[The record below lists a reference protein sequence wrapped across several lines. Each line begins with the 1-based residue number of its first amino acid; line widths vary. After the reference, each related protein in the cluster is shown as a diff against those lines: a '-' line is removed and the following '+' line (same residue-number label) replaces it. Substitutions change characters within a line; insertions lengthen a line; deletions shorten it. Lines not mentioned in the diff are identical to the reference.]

1 MPARKL
7 LPEEDL
13 LMSTPVKVTLGSP
26 VTVLY
31 GIGPEAAR
39 KLSRLEINTVYDL
52 VSYIPRRYN
61 DWSDVGRIDMCEEGK
76 EISFLGTV
84 TTAPVKKGFK
94 KQSPVSFFVS
104 DGTGRIELSYFNAP
118 YIIDKFAV
126 GDRIFVHGKVDYY
139 GMRAQ
144 IINPFCE
151 KAGSADDLKLVRP
164 VYSLTAGITSN
175 MINKWALT
183 ALKLVKDQIPD
194 IIPASLK
201 DSEGLCSVS
210 EAYEWVHSPQTLKQ
224 AAEGRRRIAYEEL
237 ILLGIGMKHFM
248 ATGGPDEV
256 APVVVPSK
264 EGLSEEA
271 ASRWKTVVGNLGFKL
286 TGDQKKAITD
296 IQHDLMSS
304 KPMNRLVQGDV
315 GSGKTAVAILT
326 MAMTAIMGKQSVLLA
341 PTSVLAKQHYD
352 SAVKLLEGSGINV
365 ALLLGKTKASL
376 KKEIKEQLREGEASV
391 IIGTHA
397 VLTDDV
403 KYNDLSLVIA
413 DEQHRFGVKQRE
425 KLLISR
431 DGFDGINAVHNLVMT
446 ATPIPRTLA
455 MVIYGDMATSVI
467 REKPAGR
474 KEISTH
480 FLPYTDGQDIYNVL
494 LAKLRKGEQ
503 AYIVCP
509 RIDDDNEDVASDEFY
524 FDDAE
529 GSANGI
535 PEAVSVK
542 AMKKRLDDRGI
553 SSEFE
558 TAVLY
563 GSMKESLKLEV
574 MERFLSG
581 EIKVLISTTVIEV
594 GVNNPNAT
602 MMMIM
607 NAERF
612 GLSTLHQLRGRIGRG
627 DKQSYC
633 VLCSDSK
640 TELALSRMKLMCECT
655 DGFEL
660 AGKDL
665 ELRGPGDFF
674 GTRQHGIPTLRAAN
688 LFTDAPLAKIACDE
702 VNKLFERGGKEASN
716 LMDNIGTM
724 FRLRFADKMGTL

>member
-1 MPARKL
+1 MTAA
-7 LPEEDL
+7 
-13 LMSTPVKVTLGSP
+13 KVTLGSP
-26 VTVLY
+26 VTALY

-39 KLSRLEINTVYDL
+39 KLAKLEIMTVYDL
-52 VSYIPRRYN
+52 LAFIPRRYN
-61 DWSDVGRIDMCEEGK
+61 DWSDVGRIDGCEEGK

-118 YIIDKFAV
+118 YIMDKFMV
-126 GDRIFVHGKVDYY
+126 GDKIFVHGKVDYY

-144 IINPFCE
+144 IVNPFCE
-151 KAGSADDLKLVRP
+151 KAETADELRLVRP
-164 VYSLTAGITSN
+164 VYHLTAGITSN

-183 ALKLVKDQIPD
+183 ALKLVKEQIPD
-194 IIPASLK
+194 IIPASLR
-201 DSEGLCSVS
+201 ERENLCSVT
-210 EAYEWVHSPQTLKQ
+210 EAYTFVHAPSSIEE
-224 AAEGRRRIAYEEL
+224 AAQGRRRIAYEEL
-237 ILLGIGMKHFM
+237 ILLGIGMKYFM

-256 APVVVPSK
+256 APVVVPPAGS
-264 EGLSEEA
+264 LSPEA
-271 ASRWKTVVGNLGFKL
+271 ALRWKTVIGNLGFKL
-286 TGDQKKAITD
+286 TGDQKKTIAD
-296 IQHDLMSS
+296 IQHDLQSS

-315 GSGKTAVAILT
+315 GSGKTAVAILA

-352 SAVKLLEGSGINV
+352 SAMSLLKGSGINV

-431 DGFDGINAVHNLVMT
+431 DGSDGINAVHNLVMT

-480 FLPYTDGQDIYNVL
+480 FLPYTDGDDIYNVL

-509 RIDDDNEDVASDEFY
+509 RIEDDSEVLASDEYY
-524 FDDAE
+524 FDDLFLE
-529 GSANGI
+529 KNDKV
-535 PEAVSVK
+535 EAVSVK
-542 AMKKRLDDRGI
+542 AMKKRLDDHGI
-553 SSEFE
+553 TDKYES
-558 TAVLY
+558 AVMY

-581 EIKVLISTTVIEV
+581 EIKILISTTVIEV

-612 GLSTLHQLRGRIGRG
+612 GLSTLHQLRGRVGRG

-640 TELALSRMKLMCECT
+640 TELALSRMKLMCECS

-688 LFTDAPLAKIACDE
+688 LFTDAPLAKTACDE
-702 VNKLFERGGKEASN
+702 VNQIFERGGKEASD
-716 LMDNIGTM
+716 LMANIGSM
-724 FRLRFADKMGTL
+724 FRLRFQDKMGTL

>member
-1 MPARKL
+1 
-7 LPEEDL
+7 
-13 LMSTPVKVTLGSP
+13 MSPSVITLGSP
-26 VTVLY
+26 VTDLY
-31 GIGPEAAR
+31 GIGPEAGR
-39 KLSRLEINTVYDL
+39 KLQKLEINTVFDL
-52 VSYIPRRYN
+52 LTFIPRRYN
-61 DWSDVGRIDMCEEGK
+61 DWSSIGKIEDSEDGK
-76 EISFLGTV
+76 ELSFLAQV
-84 TTAPVKKGFK
+84 TSNPVKKGIK
-94 KQSPVSFFVS
+94 KQAPVSFYVS

-118 YIIDKFAV
+118 YILNKFVV
-126 GDRIFVHGKVDYY
+126 GDKVFVHGQVSYY
-139 GMRAQ
+139 GMHPQ
-144 IINPFCE
+144 IVNPFCE
-151 KAGSADDLKLVRP
+151 RADSTDDLNLVRP
-164 VYSLTAGITSN
+164 VYHLTAGITSN
-175 MINKWALT
+175 MINKWARN
-183 ALKLVKDQIPD
+183 ALKAVKDTIPD
-194 IIPASLK
+194 IIPESLRIK
-201 DSEGLCSVS
+201 EHLCSAS
-210 EAYEWVHSPQTLKQ
+210 EAYEYVHMPSSLEQ

-248 ATGGPDEV
+248 SAGGKDEI
-256 APVVVPSK
+256 APVVIPSGK
-264 EGLSEEA
+264 LSEDA
-271 ASRWKTVVGNLGFKL
+271 ALRWKTVVSNLGFKL
-286 TGDQKKAITD
+286 TGDQKKAIAD
-296 IQHDLMSS
+296 IQHDLM
-304 KPMNRLVQGDV
+304 KDTPMNRLVQGDV
-315 GSGKTAVAILT
+315 GSGKTAVAILS
-326 MAMTAIMGKQSVLLA
+326 MAMTAIMGKQAVLLA

-352 SAVKLLEGSGINV
+352 SATALLKGSGINV

-376 KKEIKEQLREGEASV
+376 KKEIKEQLREGEASI

-403 KYNDLSLVIA
+403 KFNELSLVIA

-431 DGFDGINAVHNLVMT
+431 DGSDGINSVHNLVMT

-474 KEISTH
+474 KEIKTH
-480 FLPYTDGQDIYNVL
+480 FLPYTDGDDIYNVL
-494 LAKLRKGEQ
+494 LAKLRRGEQ

-509 RIDDDNEDVASDEFY
+509 RIDDDSENLAPDEFY
-524 FDDAE
+524 FDDY
-529 GSANGI
+529 GFLSDDKN

-542 AMKKRLDDRGI
+542 EMKKRLDARGI
-553 SSEFE
+553 SDKYPTEI
-558 TAVLY
+558 LY
-563 GSMKESLKLEV
+563 GSMKETNKLDV
-574 MERFLSG
+574 MERFLNN
-581 EIKVLISTTVIEV
+581 EVKVLISTTVIEV

-602 MMMIM
+602 MMIIM

-633 VLCSDSK
+633 VLCSDNK
-640 TELALSRMKLMCECT
+640 TERALERMKLMCECS

-688 LFTDAPLAKIACDE
+688 LFTDAPLAKTSCDE
-702 VNKLFERGGKEASN
+702 VNKVFEKGGDDAAR
-716 LMDNIGTM
+716 LMDNIGRM

>member
-1 MPARKL
+1 
-7 LPEEDL
+7 
-13 LMSTPVKVTLGSP
+13 MSTPVKITLRSP
-26 VTVLY
+26 VTDLY
-31 GIGPEAAR
+31 GIGPEAGK
-39 KLSRLEINTVYDL
+39 KLAKLEITTVFDL
-52 VSYIPRRYN
+52 LTFIPRRYN
-61 DWSDVGRIDMCEEGK
+61 DWSSVTSIDQCEEGK

-84 TTAPVKKGFK
+84 TSNPVRKGMK
-94 KQSPVSFFVS
+94 KQSPVAFYVS

-118 YIIDKFAV
+118 YIMNKFMV
-126 GDRIFVHGKVDYY
+126 GDKIFVHGTVTYY
-139 GMRAQ
+139 GTHAQ
-144 IINPFCE
+144 IVNPFCE
-151 KAGSADDLKLVRP
+151 KASSADELKLVRP
-164 VYSLTAGITSN
+164 VYHLTAGITSN
-175 MINKWALT
+175 MISKWVGT
-183 ALKLVKDQIPD
+183 ALKLVKGQIPD
-194 IIPASLK
+194 VIPASLR
-201 DSEGLCSVS
+201 ERENLCGAY
-210 EAYEWVHSPQTLKQ
+210 EAYQYVHFPDSVAQ

-237 ILLGIGMKHFM
+237 ILLGIGMKYFM
-248 ATGGPDEV
+248 STGGPEEV
-256 APVVVPSK
+256 APIVVPH
-264 EGLSEEA
+264 GNLSSDA

-286 TGDQKKAITD
+286 TGDQKKALSD
-296 IQHDLMSS
+296 IQQDLMLS

-315 GSGKTAVAILT
+315 GSGKTAVAILS

-352 SAVKLLEGSGINV
+352 SACALLKDSGINV

-376 KKEIKEQLREGEASV
+376 KKEVKEQLREGEASI

-403 KYNDLSLVIA
+403 KFNDLSLVIA

-431 DGFDGINAVHNLVMT
+431 DGSDGVNAVHNLVMT

-467 REKPAGR
+467 KEKPAGR
-474 KEISTH
+474 KEIKTH
-480 FLPYTDGQDIYNVL
+480 FLPYTDGDDIYNVL
-494 LAKLRKGEQ
+494 IAKLRKGEQ

-509 RIDDDNEDVASDEFY
+509 RIDDDSEVVAPDEYY
-524 FDDAE
+524 FDDLLDVGE
-529 GSANGI
+529 GA

-542 AMKKRLDDRGI
+542 AMKKRLDSHPVLSKY
-553 SSEFE
+553 SSE
-558 TAVLY
+558 VLY
-563 GSMKESLKLEV
+563 GSMKETQKLDV
-574 MERFLSG
+574 MERFLAG
-581 EIKVLISTTVIEV
+581 EVNVLISTTVIEV

-602 MMMIM
+602 MMVIM

-633 VLCSDSK
+633 VLCSDNK
-640 TELALSRMKLMCECT
+640 TERALERMKLMCECS

-688 LFTDAPLAKIACDE
+688 LFTDAPLAKTACDE
-702 VNKLFERGGKEASN
+702 VNKLFEQGGKEAAD
-716 LMDNIGTM
+716 LMENIGTM
-724 FRLRFADKMGTL
+724 FKLRFAEKMGTL

>member
-1 MPARKL
+1 
-7 LPEEDL
+7 
-13 LMSTPVKVTLGSP
+13 MSTPAKITLRSP
-26 VTVLY
+26 VTDLY
-31 GIGPEAAR
+31 GIGPEAGK
-39 KLSRLEINTVYDL
+39 KLAKLEITTVFDL
-52 VSYIPRRYN
+52 LTFIPRRYN
-61 DWSDVGRIDMCEEGK
+61 DWSDISRIDMCEEGK

-84 TTAPVKKGFK
+84 TTSPVRKGMK
-94 KQSPVSFFVS
+94 KQSPVAFYVS

-118 YIIDKFAV
+118 YIMNKFMIGDK
-126 GDRIFVHGKVDYY
+126 IFVHGQVTYY
-139 GMRAQ
+139 GTRAQ
-144 IINPFCE
+144 IVNPFCE
-151 KAGSADDLKLVRP
+151 KAASADELKLVRP
-164 VYSLTAGITSN
+164 VYHLTAGITSN
-175 MINKWALT
+175 MISKWVGT
-183 ALKLVKDQIPD
+183 ALKLVKGQIPD
-194 IIPASLK
+194 VIPASLK
-201 DSEGLCSVS
+201 ERENLCGVY
-210 EAYEWVHSPQTLKQ
+210 EAYQYVHFPDSIEQ

-237 ILLGIGMKHFM
+237 ILLGIGMKYFM
-248 ATGGPDEV
+248 SAGGPEEV
-256 APVVVPSK
+256 APIVVPH
-264 EGLSEEA
+264 GQLSSDA

-286 TGDQKKAITD
+286 TGDQKKALSD
-296 IQHDLMSS
+296 IQQDLMVS

-315 GSGKTAVAILT
+315 GSGKTAVAILS

-352 SAVKLLEGSGINV
+352 SACALLEGSGINV

-376 KKEIKEQLREGEASV
+376 KKEIKEQLREGEASI

-403 KYNDLSLVIA
+403 KFNDLSLVIA

-431 DGFDGINAVHNLVMT
+431 DGSDGVNAVHNLVMT

-467 REKPAGR
+467 KEKPAGR
-474 KEISTH
+474 KEIKTH
-480 FLPYTDGQDIYNVL
+480 FLPYTDGDDIYNVL
-494 LAKLRKGEQ
+494 IAKLRKGEQ

-509 RIDDDNEDVASDEFY
+509 RIDDDSEVLAPDEYY
-524 FDDAE
+524 FDDFFDIGE
-529 GSANGI
+529 QT

-542 AMKKRLDDRGI
+542 TMKKRLDDHGI
-553 SSEFE
+553 SDKYPS
-558 TAVLY
+558 AVLY
-563 GSMKESLKLEV
+563 GSMKETQKLEV
-574 MERFLSG
+574 MEKFLSG

-602 MMMIM
+602 MMVIM

-633 VLCSDSK
+633 VLCSDNK
-640 TELALSRMKLMCECT
+640 TERALERMKLMCECS

-688 LFTDAPLAKIACDE
+688 LFTDAPLAKTACDE
-702 VNKLFERGGKEASN
+702 VNKVFEQGGKEASD
-716 LMDNIGTM
+716 LMDNIGVM
-724 FRLRFADKMGTL
+724 FKLRFAEKMGTL

>member
-1 MPARKL
+1 
-7 LPEEDL
+7 
-13 LMSTPVKVTLGSP
+13 MSPSVITLGSP
-26 VTVLY
+26 VTDLY
-31 GIGPEAAR
+31 GIGPEAGR
-39 KLSRLEINTVYDL
+39 KLQKLEINTVFDL
-52 VSYIPRRYN
+52 LTFIPRRYN
-61 DWSDVGRIDMCEEGK
+61 DWSSIGKIEDSEDGK
-76 EISFLGTV
+76 ELSFLAQV
-84 TTAPVKKGFK
+84 TSNPVKKGIK
-94 KQSPVSFFVS
+94 KQAPVSFYVS

-118 YIIDKFAV
+118 YILNKFVV
-126 GDRIFVHGKVDYY
+126 GDKVFVHGQVSYY
-139 GMRAQ
+139 GMHPQ
-144 IINPFCE
+144 IVNPFCE
-151 KAGSADDLKLVRP
+151 RADSTDDLNLVRP
-164 VYSLTAGITSN
+164 VYHLTSGITSN
-175 MINKWALT
+175 MINKWARN
-183 ALKLVKDQIPD
+183 ALKAVKDTIPD
-194 IIPASLK
+194 IIPESLRIK
-201 DSEGLCSVS
+201 EHLCSAS
-210 EAYEWVHSPQTLKQ
+210 EAYEYVHMPSSLEQ

-248 ATGGPDEV
+248 SAGGKDEI
-256 APVVVPSK
+256 APVVIPSGK
-264 EGLSEEA
+264 LSEDAEL
-271 ASRWKTVVGNLGFKL
+271 RWKTVVSNLGFKL
-286 TGDQKKAITD
+286 TGDQKKAIAD
-296 IQHDLMSS
+296 IQHDLM
-304 KPMNRLVQGDV
+304 KDTPMNRLVQGDV
-315 GSGKTAVAILT
+315 GSGKTAVAILS
-326 MAMTAIMGKQSVLLA
+326 MAMTAIMGKQAVLLA

-352 SAVKLLEGSGINV
+352 SATALLKGSGINV

-376 KKEIKEQLREGEASV
+376 KKEIKEQLREGEASI

-403 KYNDLSLVIA
+403 KFNELSLVIA

-431 DGFDGINAVHNLVMT
+431 DGSDGINSVHNLVMT

-474 KEISTH
+474 KEIKTH
-480 FLPYTDGQDIYNVL
+480 FLPYTDGDDIYNVL
-494 LAKLRKGEQ
+494 LAKLRRGEQ

-509 RIDDDNEDVASDEFY
+509 RIADDSENLAPDEFY
-524 FDDAE
+524 FDDY
-529 GSANGI
+529 GFLSDDKN

-542 AMKKRLDDRGI
+542 EMKKRLDTRGI
-553 SSEFE
+553 SDKYPTEI
-558 TAVLY
+558 LY
-563 GSMKESLKLEV
+563 GSMKETNKLDV
-574 MERFLSG
+574 MERFLNN
-581 EIKVLISTTVIEV
+581 EVKVLISTTVIEV

-602 MMMIM
+602 MMIIM

-633 VLCSDSK
+633 VLCSDNK
-640 TELALSRMKLMCECT
+640 TERALERMKLMCECS

-688 LFTDAPLAKIACDE
+688 LFTDAPLAKTSCDE
-702 VNKLFERGGKEASN
+702 VNKVFEKGGDDAAR
-716 LMDNIGTM
+716 LMDNIGRM

>member
-1 MPARKL
+1 
-7 LPEEDL
+7 
-13 LMSTPVKVTLGSP
+13 MSPSVITLGSP
-26 VTVLY
+26 VTDLY
-31 GIGPEAAR
+31 GIGPEAGR
-39 KLSRLEINTVYDL
+39 KLQKLEINTVFDL
-52 VSYIPRRYN
+52 LTFIPRRYN
-61 DWSDVGRIDMCEEGK
+61 DWSSIGKIEDIEDGK
-76 EISFLGTV
+76 ELSFLAQV
-84 TTAPVKKGFK
+84 TSNPVKKGIK
-94 KQSPVSFFVS
+94 KQAPVSFYVS

-118 YIIDKFAV
+118 YILNKFVV
-126 GDRIFVHGKVDYY
+126 GDKVFVHGQVSYY
-139 GMRAQ
+139 GMHPQ
-144 IINPFCE
+144 IVNPFCE
-151 KAGSADDLKLVRP
+151 RADSTDDLNLVRP
-164 VYSLTAGITSN
+164 VYHLTSGITSN
-175 MINKWALT
+175 MINKWARN
-183 ALKLVKDQIPD
+183 ALKAVKDTIPD
-194 IIPASLK
+194 IIPESLRIK
-201 DSEGLCSVS
+201 EHLCSVS
-210 EAYEWVHSPQTLKQ
+210 EAYEYVHMPSSLEQ

-248 ATGGPDEV
+248 SAGGKDEI
-256 APVVVPSK
+256 APVVIPSGK
-264 EGLSEEA
+264 LSEDA
-271 ASRWKTVVGNLGFKL
+271 ALRWKTVVSNLGFKL
-286 TGDQKKAITD
+286 TGDQKKAIAD
-296 IQHDLMSS
+296 IQHDLM
-304 KPMNRLVQGDV
+304 KDTPMNRLVQGDV
-315 GSGKTAVAILT
+315 GSGKTAVAILS
-326 MAMTAIMGKQSVLLA
+326 MAMTAIMGKQAVLLA

-352 SAVKLLEGSGINV
+352 SATALLKGSGINV

-376 KKEIKEQLREGEASV
+376 KKEIKEQLREGEASI

-403 KYNDLSLVIA
+403 KFNELSLVIA

-431 DGFDGINAVHNLVMT
+431 DGSDGINSVHNLVMT

-474 KEISTH
+474 KEIKTH
-480 FLPYTDGQDIYNVL
+480 FLPYTDGDDIYNVL
-494 LAKLRKGEQ
+494 LAKLRRGEQ

-509 RIDDDNEDVASDEFY
+509 RIDDDSENLAPDEFY
-524 FDDAE
+524 FDDY
-529 GSANGI
+529 GFLSDDKN

-542 AMKKRLDDRGI
+542 EMKKRLDARGI
-553 SSEFE
+553 SDKYPTEI
-558 TAVLY
+558 LY
-563 GSMKESLKLEV
+563 GSMKETNKLDV
-574 MERFLSG
+574 MERFLNN
-581 EIKVLISTTVIEV
+581 EVKVLISTTVIEV

-602 MMMIM
+602 MMIIM

-633 VLCSDSK
+633 VLCSDNK
-640 TELALSRMKLMCECT
+640 TERALERMKLMCECS

-688 LFTDAPLAKIACDE
+688 LFTDAPLAKTSCDE
-702 VNKLFERGGKEASN
+702 VNKVFEKGGDDAAR
-716 LMDNIGTM
+716 LMDNIGRM

>member
-1 MPARKL
+1 
-7 LPEEDL
+7 
-13 LMSTPVKVTLGSP
+13 MSTAVKITLGSP

-31 GIGPEAAR
+31 GVGPEAGR
-39 KLSRLEINTVYDL
+39 KLARLEITSIYDL
-52 VSYIPRRYN
+52 ISYLPRRYN
-61 DWSDVGRIDMCEEGK
+61 DWSDISRIDQCEEGK

-84 TTAPVKKGFK
+84 TSAPVKKGFK

-118 YIIDKFAV
+118 YIMNKFLV

-139 GMRAQ
+139 GTRAQ
-144 IINPFCE
+144 IVNPFCE
-151 KAGSADDLKLVRP
+151 KAETLGDVKLVRP
-164 VYSLTAGITSN
+164 VYRLTAGITSN

-194 IIPASLK
+194 IIPESLRNR
-201 DSEGLCSVS
+201 ENLCSVT
-210 EAYEWVHSPQTLKQ
+210 EAYEWVHSPETINH

-237 ILLGIGMKHFM
+237 ILLGIGMKYFM
-248 ATGGPDEV
+248 ATGGLDEV
-256 APVVVPSK
+256 APVVVPSTA
-264 EGLSEEA
+264 LSPDAER
-271 ASRWKTVVGNLGFKL
+271 RWKTVIGNLGFRL
-286 TGDQKKAITD
+286 TGDQKKAIAD
-296 IQHDLMSS
+296 IQHDLMNS

-352 SAVKLLEGSGINV
+352 SAMKLLKDSGINV

-403 KYNDLSLVIA
+403 KYNDLSLVIT

-431 DGFDGINAVHNLVMT
+431 DGTDGINAVHNLVMT

-474 KEISTH
+474 KEIKTH
-480 FLPYTDGQDIYNVL
+480 FLPYTDGDDIYNVL

-509 RIDDDNEDVASDEFY
+509 RIDDDSEDLATDEYY
-524 FDDAE
+524 FDDLFE
-529 GSANGI
+529 D
-535 PEAVSVK
+535 EEEKTDAVSVK
-542 AMKKRLDDRGI
+542 AMKKRLDDHGI
-553 SSEFE
+553 SEKYES
-558 TAVLY
+558 AVLY
-563 GSMKESLKLEV
+563 GSMKETAKLEV
-574 MERFLSG
+574 MERFLNG

-602 MMMIM
+602 MMVVM

-640 TELALSRMKLMCECT
+640 TELALSRMKLMCECS

-688 LFTDAPLAKIACDE
+688 LFTDAPLAKTACDE
-702 VNKLFERGGKEASN
+702 VNKLFERGGAEAKTV
-716 LMDNIGTM
+716 MDNIERL

>member
-1 MPARKL
+1 
-7 LPEEDL
+7 
-13 LMSTPVKVTLGSP
+13 MSEGKVTLGSP
-26 VTVLY
+26 VTALY
-31 GIGPEAAR
+31 GVGPEAAR
-39 KLSRLEINTVYDL
+39 KLAKLEISTVFDL
-52 VSYIPRRYN
+52 LTFIPRRYN
-61 DWSDVGRIDMCEEGK
+61 DWSNVARIDECEEGR

-84 TTAPVKKGFK
+84 TTAPVRKGFK
-94 KQSPVSFFVS
+94 KQSPVSFYVS

-118 YIIDKFAV
+118 YILDKFMV
-126 GDRIFVHGKVDYY
+126 GDKIFVHGTVSYY
-139 GMRAQ
+139 GIHAQ
-144 IINPFCE
+144 IVNPFCE
-151 KAGSADDLKLVRP
+151 KAESSDELRLVRP
-164 VYSLTAGITSN
+164 VYHLTAGITSN

-183 ALKLVKDQIPD
+183 ALKLVKNQIPD
-194 IIPASLK
+194 VIPASLRE
-201 DSEGLCSVS
+201 SENLCSAA
-210 EAYEWVHSPQTLKQ
+210 EAYEWVHAPSSIAE
-224 AAEGRRRIAYEEL
+224 AAAGRRRIAFEEL
-237 ILLGIGMKHFM
+237 ILLGIGMKYFM

-256 APVVVPSK
+256 APVVISS
-264 EGLSEEA
+264 GSLSSDA
-271 ASRWKTVVGNLGFKL
+271 AMRWKTVVGNLGFKL
-286 TGDQKKAITD
+286 TGDQRKALSD
-296 IQHDLMSS
+296 IQQDLMVS

-315 GSGKTAVAILT
+315 GSGKTAVAILS
-326 MAMTAIMGKQSVLLA
+326 MAMAAIMGKQSVLLA

-352 SAVKLLEGSGINV
+352 SACALLEGSGINV

-376 KKEIKEQLREGEASV
+376 KKEIKTQLREGEASV

-403 KYNDLSLVIA
+403 QFNDLSLVIA

-431 DGFDGINAVHNLVMT
+431 DGSDGVNAVHNLVMT

-474 KEISTH
+474 KEIQTH

-494 LAKLRKGEQ
+494 IAKLRKGEQ

-509 RIDDDNEDVASDEFY
+509 RIDDDSEVVAPDEY
-524 FDDAE
+524 YYDDLLE
-529 GSANGI
+529 I
-535 PEAVSVK
+535 PGVEKPSEAVSVK
-542 AMKKRLDDRGI
+542 TMKKRLDDHGI
-553 SSEFE
+553 SEKYE

-563 GSMKESLKLEV
+563 GSMKETAKLEV

-640 TELALSRMKLMCECT
+640 TEQALSRMKLMCECS

-688 LFTDAPLAKIACDE
+688 LFTDAPLAKVACDE
-702 VNKLFERGGKEASN
+702 VNKLFAQGGKEANN
-716 LMDNIGTM
+716 LMNNIGTM

>member
-1 MPARKL
+1 
-7 LPEEDL
+7 
-13 LMSTPVKVTLGSP
+13 MSTAVKITLGSP

-31 GIGPEAAR
+31 GVGPEAGR
-39 KLSRLEINTVYDL
+39 KLARLEITSIYDL
-52 VSYIPRRYN
+52 ISYLPRRYN
-61 DWSDVGRIDMCEEGK
+61 DWSDISRIDQCEEGK

-84 TTAPVKKGFK
+84 TSAPVKKGFK

-118 YIIDKFAV
+118 YIMNKFLV

-139 GMRAQ
+139 GTRAQ
-144 IINPFCE
+144 IVNPFCE
-151 KAGSADDLKLVRP
+151 KAETLGDVKLVRP
-164 VYSLTAGITSN
+164 VYRLTAGITSN

-194 IIPASLK
+194 IIPESLRNR
-201 DSEGLCSVS
+201 ENLCSVT
-210 EAYEWVHSPQTLKQ
+210 EAYEWVHSPETINH

-237 ILLGIGMKHFM
+237 ILLGIGMKYFM

-256 APVVVPSK
+256 APVVIPSTA
-264 EGLSEEA
+264 LSPDAER
-271 ASRWKTVVGNLGFKL
+271 RWKTVIGNLGFRL
-286 TGDQKKAITD
+286 TGDQKKAIAD
-296 IQHDLMSS
+296 IQHDLMNS

-352 SAVKLLEGSGINV
+352 SAMKLLKDSGINV

-403 KYNDLSLVIA
+403 KYNDLSLVIT

-431 DGFDGINAVHNLVMT
+431 DGTDGINAVHNLVMT

-474 KEISTH
+474 KEIKTH
-480 FLPYTDGQDIYNVL
+480 FLPYTDGDDIYNVL

-509 RIDDDNEDVASDEFY
+509 RIDDDSEDLATDEYY
-524 FDDAE
+524 FDDLFE
-529 GSANGI
+529 D
-535 PEAVSVK
+535 EEEKTDAVSVK
-542 AMKKRLDDRGI
+542 AMKKRLDDHGI
-553 SSEFE
+553 SEKYES
-558 TAVLY
+558 AVLY
-563 GSMKESLKLEV
+563 GSMKETAKLEV

-602 MMMIM
+602 MMVVM

-640 TELALSRMKLMCECT
+640 TELALSRMKLMCECS

-688 LFTDAPLAKIACDE
+688 LFTDAPLAKTACDE
-702 VNKLFERGGKEASN
+702 VNKLFERGGAEAKTV
-716 LMDNIGTM
+716 MDNIERL

>member
-1 MPARKL
+1 
-7 LPEEDL
+7 
-13 LMSTPVKVTLGSP
+13 MSTPVKITLRSP
-26 VTVLY
+26 VTDLY
-31 GIGPEAAR
+31 GIGPEAGK
-39 KLSRLEINTVYDL
+39 KLAKLEITTVFDL
-52 VSYIPRRYN
+52 LTFIPRRYN
-61 DWSDVGRIDMCEEGK
+61 DWSSVTSIDQCEEGK

-84 TTAPVKKGFK
+84 TSNPVRKGMK
-94 KQSPVSFFVS
+94 KQSPVAFYVS

-118 YIIDKFAV
+118 YIMNKFMV
-126 GDRIFVHGKVDYY
+126 GDKIFVHGTVTYY
-139 GMRAQ
+139 GTHAQ
-144 IINPFCE
+144 IVNPFCE
-151 KAGSADDLKLVRP
+151 KASSADELKLVRP
-164 VYSLTAGITSN
+164 VYHLTAGITSN
-175 MINKWALT
+175 MISKWVGT
-183 ALKLVKDQIPD
+183 ALKLVKGQIPD
-194 IIPASLK
+194 VIPASLR
-201 DSEGLCSVS
+201 ERENLCGAY
-210 EAYEWVHSPQTLKQ
+210 EAYQYVHFPDSVAQ

-237 ILLGIGMKHFM
+237 ILLGIGMKYFM
-248 ATGGPDEV
+248 STGGPEEV
-256 APVVVPSK
+256 APIVVPH
-264 EGLSEEA
+264 GNLSSDA

-286 TGDQKKAITD
+286 TGDQKKALSD
-296 IQHDLMSS
+296 IQQDLMLS

-315 GSGKTAVAILT
+315 GSGKTAVAILS

-352 SAVKLLEGSGINV
+352 SACALLKDSGINV

-376 KKEIKEQLREGEASV
+376 KKEVKEQLREGEASI

-403 KYNDLSLVIA
+403 KFNDLSLVIA

-431 DGFDGINAVHNLVMT
+431 DGSDGVNAAHNLVMT

-467 REKPAGR
+467 KEKPAGR
-474 KEISTH
+474 KEIKTH
-480 FLPYTDGQDIYNVL
+480 FLPYTDGDDIYNVL
-494 LAKLRKGEQ
+494 IAKLRKGEQ

-509 RIDDDNEDVASDEFY
+509 RIDDDSEVVAPDEYY
-524 FDDAE
+524 FDDLLDVGE
-529 GSANGI
+529 GA

-542 AMKKRLDDRGI
+542 AMKKRLDSHPVLSKY
-553 SSEFE
+553 SSE
-558 TAVLY
+558 VLY
-563 GSMKESLKLEV
+563 GSMKETQKLDV
-574 MERFLSG
+574 MERFLAG
-581 EIKVLISTTVIEV
+581 EVNVLISTTVIEV

-602 MMMIM
+602 MMVIM

-633 VLCSDSK
+633 VLCSDNK
-640 TELALSRMKLMCECT
+640 TERALERMKLMCECS

-688 LFTDAPLAKIACDE
+688 LFTDAPLAKTACDE
-702 VNKLFERGGKEASN
+702 VNKLFEQGGKEAAD
-716 LMDNIGTM
+716 LMENIGTM
-724 FRLRFADKMGTL
+724 FKLRFAEKMGTL

>member
-1 MPARKL
+1 
-7 LPEEDL
+7 
-13 LMSTPVKVTLGSP
+13 MSPSVITLGSP
-26 VTVLY
+26 VTDLY
-31 GIGPEAAR
+31 GIGPEAGR
-39 KLSRLEINTVYDL
+39 KLQKLEINTVFDL
-52 VSYIPRRYN
+52 LTFIPRRYN
-61 DWSDVGRIDMCEEGK
+61 DWSAIGKIEESEDGK
-76 EISFLGTV
+76 ELSFLAQV
-84 TTAPVKKGFK
+84 TSNPVKKGIK
-94 KQSPVSFFVS
+94 KQAPVSFYVS

-118 YIIDKFAV
+118 YILNKFVV
-126 GDRIFVHGKVDYY
+126 GDKVFVHGQVSYY
-139 GMRAQ
+139 GMHPQ
-144 IINPFCE
+144 IVNPFCE
-151 KAGSADDLKLVRP
+151 RADSTDDLNLVRP
-164 VYSLTAGITSN
+164 VYHLTAGITSN
-175 MINKWALT
+175 MINKWARN
-183 ALKLVKDQIPD
+183 ALKAVKDTIPD
-194 IIPASLK
+194 IIPESLRIK
-201 DSEGLCSVS
+201 EHLCSAS
-210 EAYEWVHSPQTLKQ
+210 EAYEYVHMPSSLEQ

-248 ATGGPDEV
+248 SAGGKDEI
-256 APVVVPSK
+256 APVVIPSGK
-264 EGLSEEA
+264 LSEDA
-271 ASRWKTVVGNLGFKL
+271 ALRWKTVVSNLGFKL
-286 TGDQKKAITD
+286 TGDQKKAIAD
-296 IQHDLMSS
+296 IQHDLM
-304 KPMNRLVQGDV
+304 KDTPMNRLVQGDV
-315 GSGKTAVAILT
+315 GSGKTAVAILS
-326 MAMTAIMGKQSVLLA
+326 MAMTAIMGKQAVLLA

-352 SAVKLLEGSGINV
+352 SATALLKGSGINV

-376 KKEIKEQLREGEASV
+376 KKEIKEQLREGEASI

-403 KYNDLSLVIA
+403 KFNELSLVIA

-431 DGFDGINAVHNLVMT
+431 DGSDGINSVHNLVMT

-474 KEISTH
+474 KEIKTH
-480 FLPYTDGQDIYNVL
+480 FLPYTDGDDIYNVL
-494 LAKLRKGEQ
+494 LAKLRRGEQ

-509 RIDDDNEDVASDEFY
+509 RIDDDSENLAPDEFY
-524 FDDAE
+524 FDDYGFLADDK
-529 GSANGI
+529 N

-542 AMKKRLDDRGI
+542 EMKKRLDARGI
-553 SSEFE
+553 SDKYPTEI
-558 TAVLY
+558 LY
-563 GSMKESLKLEV
+563 GSMKETNKLDV
-574 MERFLSG
+574 MERFLNN
-581 EIKVLISTTVIEV
+581 EVKVLISTTVIEV

-602 MMMIM
+602 MMIIM

-633 VLCSDSK
+633 VLCSDNK
-640 TELALSRMKLMCECT
+640 TERALERMKLMCECS

-688 LFTDAPLAKIACDE
+688 LFTDAPLAKTSCDE
-702 VNKLFERGGKEASN
+702 VNKVFEKGGDDAAR
-716 LMDNIGTM
+716 LMDNIGRM

>member
-1 MPARKL
+1 
-7 LPEEDL
+7 
-13 LMSTPVKVTLGSP
+13 MSTPVKITLRSP
-26 VTVLY
+26 VTDLY
-31 GIGPEAAR
+31 GIGPEAGK
-39 KLSRLEINTVYDL
+39 KLAKLEITTVFDL
-52 VSYIPRRYN
+52 LTFIPRRYN
-61 DWSDVGRIDMCEEGK
+61 DWSSVTSIDQCEEGK

-84 TTAPVKKGFK
+84 TSNPVRKGMK
-94 KQSPVSFFVS
+94 KQSPVAFYVS

-118 YIIDKFAV
+118 YIMNKFMV
-126 GDRIFVHGKVDYY
+126 GDKIFVHGTVTYY
-139 GMRAQ
+139 GTHAQ
-144 IINPFCE
+144 IVNPFCE
-151 KAGSADDLKLVRP
+151 KASSADELKLVRP
-164 VYSLTAGITSN
+164 VYHLTAGITSN
-175 MINKWALT
+175 MISKWVGT
-183 ALKLVKDQIPD
+183 ALKLVKGQIPD
-194 IIPASLK
+194 VIPASLR
-201 DSEGLCSVS
+201 ERENLCGAY
-210 EAYEWVHSPQTLKQ
+210 EAYQYVHFPDSVAQ

-237 ILLGIGMKHFM
+237 ILLGIGMKYFM
-248 ATGGPDEV
+248 STGGPEEV
-256 APVVVPSK
+256 APIVVPH
-264 EGLSEEA
+264 GNLSSDA
-271 ASRWKTVVGNLGFKL
+271 ASRWKIVVGNLGFKL
-286 TGDQKKAITD
+286 TGDQKKALSD
-296 IQHDLMSS
+296 IQQDLMLS

-315 GSGKTAVAILT
+315 GSGKTAVAILS

-352 SAVKLLEGSGINV
+352 SACALLKDSGINV

-376 KKEIKEQLREGEASV
+376 KKEVKEQLREGEASI

-403 KYNDLSLVIA
+403 KFNDLSLVIA

-431 DGFDGINAVHNLVMT
+431 DGSDGVNAVHNLVMT

-467 REKPAGR
+467 KEKPAGR
-474 KEISTH
+474 KEIKTH
-480 FLPYTDGQDIYNVL
+480 FLPYTDGDDIYNVL
-494 LAKLRKGEQ
+494 IAKLRKGEQ

-509 RIDDDNEDVASDEFY
+509 RIDDDSEVVAPDEYY
-524 FDDAE
+524 FDDLLDVGE
-529 GSANGI
+529 GA

-542 AMKKRLDDRGI
+542 AMKKRLDSHPVLSKY
-553 SSEFE
+553 SSE
-558 TAVLY
+558 VLY
-563 GSMKESLKLEV
+563 GSMKETQKLDV
-574 MERFLSG
+574 MERFLAG
-581 EIKVLISTTVIEV
+581 EVNVLISTTVIEV

-602 MMMIM
+602 MMVIM

-633 VLCSDSK
+633 VLCSDNK
-640 TELALSRMKLMCECT
+640 TERALERMKLMCECS

-688 LFTDAPLAKIACDE
+688 LFTDAPLAKTACDE
-702 VNKLFERGGKEASN
+702 VNKLFEQGGKEAVD
-716 LMDNIGTM
+716 LMENIGTM
-724 FRLRFADKMGTL
+724 FKLRFAEKMGTL

>member
-1 MPARKL
+1 
-7 LPEEDL
+7 
-13 LMSTPVKVTLGSP
+13 MSASISKVTLGSP
-26 VTVLY
+26 VDVLY
-31 GIGPEAAR
+31 GIGPEAAK
-39 KLSRLEINTVYDL
+39 KLQRLEIFTVYDL
-52 VSYIPRRYN
+52 ISFIPRRYN
-61 DWSDVGRIDMCEEGK
+61 DWSGVGKIEESEDGK
-76 EISFLGTV
+76 EISFFGTV
-84 TTAPVKKGFK
+84 NTAPVKKGFK
-94 KQSPVSFFVS
+94 KQSPVAFFVS

-118 YIIDKFAV
+118 YILNKFAP
-126 GDRIFVHGKVDYY
+126 GDKIFVHGVVSYY
-139 GMRAQ
+139 GNKAQ
-144 IINPFCE
+144 IVNPFCE
-151 KAGSADDLKLVRP
+151 KAESTEELRLVRP
-164 VYSLTAGITSN
+164 VYPLTAGITSN
-175 MINKWALT
+175 MINKWAGT
-183 ALKLVKDQIPD
+183 ALKLVKNQIPD
-194 IIPASLK
+194 VIPASLVQK
-201 DSEGLCSVS
+201 ERLCSAAQ
-210 EAYEWVHSPQTLKQ
+210 AYEYVHFPSSLEQ
-224 AAEGRRRIAYEEL
+224 AVMGRRRIAYEEL
-237 ILLGIGMKHFM
+237 ILLGIGMKYSM
-248 ATGGPDEV
+248 ATGCPDEI
-256 APVVVPSK
+256 APAVVPSK
-264 EGLSEEA
+264 GGLSSEA
-271 ASRWKTVVGNLGFKL
+271 SSRWKTVIHNLGFSL
-286 TGDQKKAITD
+286 TDDQKKAIAD
-296 IQHDLMSS
+296 IQHDLMQN

-315 GSGKTAVAILT
+315 GSGKTAVAVLS

-352 SAVKLLEGSGINV
+352 TAVKLLEGSGINV

-376 KKEIKEQLREGEASV
+376 KKEIKEQLRNNEASV

-403 KYNDLSLVIA
+403 NFSDLALVIA

-431 DGFDGINAVHNLVMT
+431 EGADGVNAVHNLVMT

-467 REKPAGR
+467 RQKPAGR
-474 KEISTH
+474 KAIQTH
-480 FLPYTDGQDIYNVL
+480 FLPYTDGDDIYNVL

-509 RIDDDNEDVASDEFY
+509 RIDDDSEEVASDEYY
-524 FDDAE
+524 FDDLFTEE
-529 GSANGI
+529 GETPS
-535 PEAVSVK
+535 AVSVK
-542 AMKKRLDDRGI
+542 EMRRRLDEHGL
-553 SSEFE
+553 SSSYE
-558 TAVLY
+558 TEVLY
-563 GSMKESLKLEV
+563 GSMKETKKLEV

-581 EIKVLISTTVIEV
+581 EVKVLISTTVIEV

-602 MMMIM
+602 MMVIM

-640 TELALSRMKLMCECT
+640 TERALERMKLMCECL

-688 LFTDAPLAKIACDE
+688 LFTDAPLAKTSTDE
-702 VNKLFERGGKEASN
+702 VNAVLSKGGDEAKALMSNIEKL
-716 LMDNIGTM
+716 
-724 FRLRFADKMGTL
+724 FRLRFQDKMGTL

>member
-1 MPARKL
+1 
-7 LPEEDL
+7 
-13 LMSTPVKVTLGSP
+13 MSDSKITLGSP

-39 KLSRLEINTVYDL
+39 KLAKLEITSVYDL
-52 VSYIPRRYN
+52 ISFIPRRYN
-61 DWSDVGRIDMCEEGK
+61 DWSSLGRIDECEEGRD
-76 EISFLGTV
+76 ISFLGTV
-84 TTAPVKKGFK
+84 TSAPVKKGYK
-94 KQSPVSFFVS
+94 KQSPVSFYVS

-118 YIIDKFAV
+118 YIMDKFMV
-126 GDRIFVHGKVDYY
+126 GDKIFVHGKVDYY
-139 GMRAQ
+139 GTRAQ
-144 IINPFCE
+144 IVNPFCE
-151 KAGSADDLKLVRP
+151 KASSTDDVKLVRP
-164 VYSLTAGITSN
+164 VYHLTAGITSN
-175 MINKWALT
+175 MINKWAGT

-194 IIPASLK
+194 VIPAALK
-201 DSEGLCSVS
+201 EKETLCGAY
-210 EAYEWVHSPQTLKQ
+210 EAYQYVHFPETIEQ
-224 AAEGRRRIAYEEL
+224 AAEGRRRIAFEEL

-256 APVVVPSK
+256 APVVVPAK
-264 EGLSEEA
+264 GGLTAEA
-271 ASRWKTVVGNLGFKL
+271 AQRWKTVVSNLGFKL
-286 TGDQKKAITD
+286 TGDQKNAIAD
-296 IQHDLMSS
+296 IQHDLMQS

-315 GSGKTAVAILT
+315 GSGKTAVAVLV

-352 SAVKLLEGSGINV
+352 SACALLKGSGINV

-376 KKEIKEQLREGEASV
+376 KKEIKEQLRQGQASV

-403 KYNDLSLVIA
+403 QFNDLSLVIA

-431 DGFDGINAVHNLVMT
+431 DGSDGVNAVHNLVMT

-474 KEISTH
+474 KPIMTH
-480 FLPYTDGQDIYNVL
+480 FLPYTAGQDIYTVL

-509 RIDDDNEDVASDEFY
+509 RIDDDSEVVAPDEYY
-524 FDDAE
+524 FDDFFGLEENA
-529 GSANGI
+529 

-542 AMKKRLDDRGI
+542 TMKKRLDEHGI
-553 SSEFE
+553 SSEYE

-563 GSMKESLKLEV
+563 GSMKESAKLEV

-633 VLCSDSK
+633 VLCSDNK
-640 TELALSRMKLMCECT
+640 TERALERMKLMCECS

-688 LFTDAPLAKIACDE
+688 LFTDAPLAKTACDE
-702 VNKLFERGGKEASN
+702 VNKLFEQGGEEAN
-716 LMDNIGTM
+716 KLMNNIGTM

>member
-1 MPARKL
+1 
-7 LPEEDL
+7 
-13 LMSTPVKVTLGSP
+13 MSPSVITLGSP
-26 VTVLY
+26 VTDLY
-31 GIGPEAAR
+31 GIGPEAGR
-39 KLSRLEINTVYDL
+39 KLQKLEINTVFDL
-52 VSYIPRRYN
+52 LTFIPRRYN
-61 DWSDVGRIDMCEEGK
+61 DWSSIGKIEDSEDGK
-76 EISFLGTV
+76 ELSFLAQV
-84 TTAPVKKGFK
+84 TSNPVKKGIK
-94 KQSPVSFFVS
+94 KQAPVSFYVS

-118 YIIDKFAV
+118 YILNKFVV
-126 GDRIFVHGKVDYY
+126 GDKVFVHGQVSYY
-139 GMRAQ
+139 GMHPQ
-144 IINPFCE
+144 IVNPFCE
-151 KAGSADDLKLVRP
+151 RADSTDDLNLVRP
-164 VYSLTAGITSN
+164 VYHLTAGITSN
-175 MINKWALT
+175 MINKWARN
-183 ALKLVKDQIPD
+183 ALKAVKDTIPD
-194 IIPASLK
+194 IIPESLRIK
-201 DSEGLCSVS
+201 EHLCSAS
-210 EAYEWVHSPQTLKQ
+210 EAYEYVHMPSSLEQ

-248 ATGGPDEV
+248 SAGGKDEI
-256 APVVVPSK
+256 APVVIPSGK
-264 EGLSEEA
+264 LSEDA
-271 ASRWKTVVGNLGFKL
+271 ALRWKTVVSNLGFKL
-286 TGDQKKAITD
+286 TGDQKKAIAD
-296 IQHDLMSS
+296 IQHDLM
-304 KPMNRLVQGDV
+304 KDTPMNRLVQGDV
-315 GSGKTAVAILT
+315 GSGKTAVAILS
-326 MAMTAIMGKQSVLLA
+326 MAMTAIMGKQAVLLA

-352 SAVKLLEGSGINV
+352 SATSLLKGSGINV

-376 KKEIKEQLREGEASV
+376 KKEIKEQLREGEASI

-403 KYNDLSLVIA
+403 KFNELSLVIA

-431 DGFDGINAVHNLVMT
+431 DGSDGINSVHNLVMT

-474 KEISTH
+474 KEIKTH
-480 FLPYTDGQDIYNVL
+480 FLPYTDGDDIYNVL
-494 LAKLRKGEQ
+494 LAKLRRGEQ

-509 RIDDDNEDVASDEFY
+509 RIDDDSENLAPDEFY
-524 FDDAE
+524 FDDYGFLADDK
-529 GSANGI
+529 N

-542 AMKKRLDDRGI
+542 EMKKRLDARGI
-553 SSEFE
+553 SDKYPTEI
-558 TAVLY
+558 LY
-563 GSMKESLKLEV
+563 GSMKETNKLDV
-574 MERFLSG
+574 MERFLNN
-581 EIKVLISTTVIEV
+581 EVKVLISTTVIEV

-602 MMMIM
+602 MMIIM

-633 VLCSDSK
+633 VLCSDNK
-640 TELALSRMKLMCECT
+640 TERALERMKLMCECS

-688 LFTDAPLAKIACDE
+688 LFTDAPLAKTACDE
-702 VNKLFERGGKEASN
+702 VNKVFEKGGDDAAR
-716 LMDNIGTM
+716 LMDNIGRM

>member
-1 MPARKL
+1 
-7 LPEEDL
+7 
-13 LMSTPVKVTLGSP
+13 MSTAVKITLGSP

-31 GIGPEAAR
+31 GVGPEAGR
-39 KLSRLEINTVYDL
+39 KLARLEITSIYDL
-52 VSYIPRRYN
+52 ISYLPRRYN
-61 DWSDVGRIDMCEEGK
+61 DWSDISRIDQCEEGK

-84 TTAPVKKGFK
+84 TSAPVKKGFK

-118 YIIDKFAV
+118 YIMNKFLV

-139 GMRAQ
+139 GTRAQ
-144 IINPFCE
+144 IVNPFCE
-151 KAGSADDLKLVRP
+151 KAETLGDVKLVRP
-164 VYSLTAGITSN
+164 VYRLTAGITSN

-194 IIPASLK
+194 IIPESLR
-201 DSEGLCSVS
+201 SNENLCSVT
-210 EAYEWVHSPQTLKQ
+210 EAYEWVHSPETINH

-237 ILLGIGMKHFM
+237 ILLGIGMKYFM

-256 APVVVPSK
+256 APVVVPSTALTPDA
-264 EGLSEEA
+264 ER
-271 ASRWKTVVGNLGFKL
+271 RWKTVIGNLGFRL
-286 TGDQKKAITD
+286 TGDQKKAIAD
-296 IQHDLMSS
+296 IQHDLMNS

-352 SAVKLLEGSGINV
+352 SAMKLLKDSGINV

-403 KYNDLSLVIA
+403 KYNDLSLVIT

-431 DGFDGINAVHNLVMT
+431 DGTDGINAVHNLVMT

-474 KEISTH
+474 KEIKTH
-480 FLPYTDGQDIYNVL
+480 FLPYTDGDDIYNVL

-509 RIDDDNEDVASDEFY
+509 RIDDDSEDLAADEYY
-524 FDDAE
+524 FDDLFEDE
-529 GSANGI
+529 GEKSD
-535 PEAVSVK
+535 AVSVK
-542 AMKKRLDDRGI
+542 AMKKRLDDHGI
-553 SSEFE
+553 SEKYES
-558 TAVLY
+558 AVLY
-563 GSMKESLKLEV
+563 GSMKETAKLEV

-602 MMMIM
+602 MMVVM

-640 TELALSRMKLMCECT
+640 TELALSRMKLMCECS

-688 LFTDAPLAKIACDE
+688 LFTDAPLAKTACDE
-702 VNKLFERGGKEASN
+702 VNKLFERGGAEAKTV
-716 LMDNIGTM
+716 MDNIERL

>member
-1 MPARKL
+1 
-7 LPEEDL
+7 
-13 LMSTPVKVTLGSP
+13 MSTGAKVTLGSP
-26 VTVLY
+26 VTSIY

-39 KLSRLEINTVYDL
+39 KLSRLEITTVFDL
-52 VSYIPRRYN
+52 LTFIPRRYN
-61 DWSDVGRIDMCEEGK
+61 DWSDVTFISECEEGK

-84 TTAPVKKGFK
+84 NSAPVRKGYKKT
-94 KQSPVSFFVS
+94 SPVSFFVS

-118 YIIDKFAV
+118 YIMDKFAP
-126 GDRIFVHGKVDYY
+126 GDKIFVHGSVTYY
-139 GMRAQ
+139 GTRPQ
-144 IINPFCE
+144 IVNPFCE
-151 KAGSADDLKLVRP
+151 KASSTEELKLVRP
-164 VYSLTAGITSN
+164 VYHLTAGITSN
-175 MINKWALT
+175 MINKWVGT
-183 ALKLVKDQIPD
+183 ALKLVKNQIPD
-194 IIPASLK
+194 IIPQSLK
-201 DSEGLCSVS
+201 RKEGLCDAP
-210 EAYEWVHSPQTLKQ
+210 EAYEYVHFPNSVKE

-237 ILLGIGMKHFM
+237 ILLGIGMRYFM

-256 APVVVPSK
+256 APVVVPSRR
-264 EGLSEEA
+264 GLTNEASE
-271 ASRWKTVVGNLGFKL
+271 RWKTVVGNLGFRL
-286 TGDQKKAITD
+286 TDDQKKAIAE
-296 IQHDLMSS
+296 IQQDLMQS

-315 GSGKTAVAILT
+315 GSGKTAVAILS

-352 SAVKLLEGSGINV
+352 SATALLEGSGINV

-376 KKEIKEQLREGEASV
+376 KKEIKEQLRNNEASV

-403 KYNDLSLVIA
+403 QFSDLALVIA

-431 DGFDGINAVHNLVMT
+431 DGSDGINSVHNLVMT

-467 REKPAGR
+467 RQKPAGR
-474 KEISTH
+474 KEIKTH
-480 FLPYTDGQDIYNVL
+480 FLPYTDGNDIYNVL

-509 RIDDDNEDVASDEFY
+509 RIEDDSENVAPDEYY
-524 FDDAE
+524 FDDLFFE
-529 GSANGI
+529 GNTPS
-535 PEAVSVK
+535 EAVSVK
-542 AMKKRLDDRGI
+542 TMKKRLDDHGI
-553 SSEFE
+553 SDKYATE
-558 TAVLY
+558 VLY
-563 GSMKESLKLEV
+563 GSMKETAKLDV
-574 MERFLSG
+574 MERFLRG
-581 EIKVLISTTVIEV
+581 EVKVLISTTVIEV

-602 MMMIM
+602 MMIVM

-633 VLCSDSK
+633 VLCSDAK
-640 TELALSRMKLMCECT
+640 TEQALSRMNLMCECS

-688 LFTDAPLAKIACDE
+688 LFTDAPLAKTACDE
-702 VNKLFERGGKEASN
+702 VNELLEQGGPEAKM

-724 FRLRFADKMGTL
+724 FRLRFADKMGNL

>member
-1 MPARKL
+1 
-7 LPEEDL
+7 
-13 LMSTPVKVTLGSP
+13 MSTGKITLGSP
-26 VTVLY
+26 VTALY
-31 GIGPEAAR
+31 GVGEEAAK
-39 KLSRLEINTVYDL
+39 KLARLEISTVFDL
-52 VSYIPRRYN
+52 ISFIPRRYN
-61 DWSDVGRIDMCEEGK
+61 DWTDVTSIECCEEGR

-84 TTAPVKKGFK
+84 TTAPVRKGFK
-94 KQSPVSFFVS
+94 KQSPVAFYVS

-118 YIIDKFAV
+118 YIIDKFMV
-126 GDRIFVHGKVDYY
+126 GDKIFVHGTVSYY
-139 GMRAQ
+139 GVHAQ
-144 IINPFCE
+144 IVNPFCE
-151 KAGSADDLKLVRP
+151 KAASTDELRLVRP
-164 VYSLTAGITSN
+164 VYHLTAGITSN
-175 MINKWALT
+175 MINKWAMT

-194 IIPASLK
+194 IIPESLRT
-201 DSEGLCSVS
+201 SENLCSAA
-210 EAYEWVHSPQTLKQ
+210 EAYEWVHAPSSLSE
-224 AAEGRRRIAYEEL
+224 AAEGRRRIAFEEL
-237 ILLGIGMKHFM
+237 ILLGIGMKYFM

-256 APVVVPSK
+256 APIVIPTSK
-264 EGLSEEA
+264 LSPESA
-271 ASRWKTVVGNLGFKL
+271 NRWKTVIGNLGFNL
-286 TGDQKKAITD
+286 TGDQKKAIAD
-296 IQHDLMSS
+296 IQHDLMGS

-326 MAMTAIMGKQSVLLA
+326 MAMAAIMGKQSVLLA

-352 SAVKLLEGSGINV
+352 SACALLKNSDINV

-376 KKEIKEQLREGEASV
+376 KKEIKTQLREGEASV

-403 KYNDLSLVIA
+403 QFNDLSLVIA

-431 DGFDGINAVHNLVMT
+431 DGSDGINAVHNLVMT

-474 KEISTH
+474 KEIQTH

-494 LAKLRKGEQ
+494 LAKLRKNEQ

-509 RIDDDNEDVASDEFY
+509 RIDDDSEVVAPDEFY
-524 FDDAE
+524 FDDLLE
-529 GSANGI
+529 SVNEK

-542 AMKKRLDDRGI
+542 TMKKRLDDHGI
-553 SSEFE
+553 SSQYE

-563 GSMKESLKLEV
+563 GSMKESAKLEV

-581 EIKVLISTTVIEV
+581 EIKILISTTVIEV

-640 TELALSRMKLMCECT
+640 TEQALSRMKLMCECS

-688 LFTDAPLAKIACDE
+688 LFTDAPLAKVACDE
-702 VNKLFERGGKEASN
+702 VNKLFERGGKEASD
-716 LMDNIGTM
+716 LMGNIGTM

>member
-1 MPARKL
+1 
-7 LPEEDL
+7 
-13 LMSTPVKVTLGSP
+13 MSDVKVTLGSP
-26 VTVLY
+26 VSVLY
-31 GIGPEAAR
+31 GIGPEAAK
-39 KLSRLEINTVYDL
+39 KLAKLEITSVYDL
-52 VSYIPRRYN
+52 ISFIPRRYN
-61 DWSDVGRIDMCEEGK
+61 DWSDVTSIDQCEEGH

-84 TTAPVKKGFK
+84 TTAPVRRGFK
-94 KQSPVSFFVS
+94 KQSPVAFYVS

-118 YIIDKFAV
+118 YIIDKFMV
-126 GDRIFVHGKVDYY
+126 GDKIFVHGTVSYY
-139 GMRAQ
+139 GTHAQ
-144 IINPFCE
+144 IVNPFCE
-151 KAGSADDLKLVRP
+151 KAASTDELRLVRP
-164 VYSLTAGITSN
+164 VYHLTAGITSN

-194 IIPASLK
+194 VIPASLK
-201 DSEGLCSVS
+201 ERENLCSAS
-210 EAYEWVHSPQTLKQ
+210 EAYEYVHAPLTVAQ
-224 AAEGRRRIAYEEL
+224 AAEGRRRIAFEEL

-248 ATGGPDEV
+248 TTGGPDEV
-256 APVVVPSK
+256 APIVVPASG
-264 EGLSEEA
+264 GLSAEA
-271 ASRWKTVVGNLGFKL
+271 AARWKTVVGNLGFKL
-286 TGDQKKAITD
+286 TGDQRKALTD
-296 IQHDLMSS
+296 IQQDLMLS

-315 GSGKTAVAILT
+315 GSGKTAVAILS
-326 MAMTAIMGKQSVLLA
+326 MAMAAIMGKQSVLLA

-352 SAVKLLEGSGINV
+352 SACALLEGSGINV

-376 KKEIKEQLREGEASV
+376 KKEIKTQLREGEASV

-403 KYNDLSLVIA
+403 QFNDLSLVIA

-431 DGFDGINAVHNLVMT
+431 DGEDGINAVHNLVMT

-474 KEISTH
+474 KPIMTH
-480 FLPYTDGQDIYNVL
+480 FLPYTDGDDIYNVL
-494 LAKLRKGEQ
+494 IAKLRKGEQ

-509 RIDDDNEDVASDEFY
+509 RIDDDSEDVAPDEYY
-524 FDDAE
+524 FDDFFGLNEPA
-529 GSANGI
+529 

-542 AMKKRLDDRGI
+542 TMKKRLDEHGI
-553 SSEFE
+553 SEKYE

-563 GSMKESLKLEV
+563 GSMKETAKLEV

-581 EIKVLISTTVIEV
+581 EVKVLISTTVIEV

-633 VLCSDSK
+633 VLCSDNK
-640 TELALSRMKLMCECT
+640 TERALERMKLMCECS

-688 LFTDAPLAKIACDE
+688 LFTDAPLAKTACDE
-702 VNKLFERGGKEASN
+702 VNKLFEQGGEEAN
-716 LMDNIGTM
+716 KLMNNIGTM

>member
-1 MPARKL
+1 
-7 LPEEDL
+7 
-13 LMSTPVKVTLGSP
+13 MSPSVITLGSP
-26 VTVLY
+26 VTDLY
-31 GIGPEAAR
+31 GIGPEAGR
-39 KLSRLEINTVYDL
+39 KLQKLEINTVFDL
-52 VSYIPRRYN
+52 LTFIPRRYN
-61 DWSDVGRIDMCEEGK
+61 DWSSIGKIEDSEDGK
-76 EISFLGTV
+76 ELSFLAQV
-84 TTAPVKKGFK
+84 TSNPVKKGIK
-94 KQSPVSFFVS
+94 KQAPVSFYVS

-118 YIIDKFAV
+118 YILNKFVV
-126 GDRIFVHGKVDYY
+126 GDKVFVHGQVSYY
-139 GMRAQ
+139 GMHPQ
-144 IINPFCE
+144 IVNPFCE
-151 KAGSADDLKLVRP
+151 RADSTDDLNLVRP
-164 VYSLTAGITSN
+164 VYHLTAGITSN
-175 MINKWALT
+175 MINKWARN
-183 ALKLVKDQIPD
+183 ALKAVKDTIPD
-194 IIPASLK
+194 IIPESLRIK
-201 DSEGLCSVS
+201 EHLCSAS
-210 EAYEWVHSPQTLKQ
+210 EAYEYVHMPSSLEQ

-248 ATGGPDEV
+248 SAGGKDEI
-256 APVVVPSK
+256 APVVIPSGK
-264 EGLSEEA
+264 LSEDA
-271 ASRWKTVVGNLGFKL
+271 ALRWKTVVSNLGFKL
-286 TGDQKKAITD
+286 TGDQKKAIAD
-296 IQHDLMSS
+296 IQHDLM
-304 KPMNRLVQGDV
+304 KDTPMNRLVQGDV
-315 GSGKTAVAILT
+315 GSGKTAVAILS
-326 MAMTAIMGKQSVLLA
+326 MAMTAIMGKQAVLLA

-352 SAVKLLEGSGINV
+352 SATALLKGSGINV

-376 KKEIKEQLREGEASV
+376 KKEIKEQLREGEASI

-403 KYNDLSLVIA
+403 KFNELSLVIA

-431 DGFDGINAVHNLVMT
+431 DGSDGINSVHNLVMT

-474 KEISTH
+474 KEIKTH
-480 FLPYTDGQDIYNVL
+480 FLPYTDGDDIYNVL
-494 LAKLRKGEQ
+494 LAKLRRGEQ

-509 RIDDDNEDVASDEFY
+509 RIDDDSENLAPDEFY
-524 FDDAE
+524 FDDYGFLADDK
-529 GSANGI
+529 N

-542 AMKKRLDDRGI
+542 EMKKRLDARGI
-553 SSEFE
+553 SDKYPTEI
-558 TAVLY
+558 LY
-563 GSMKESLKLEV
+563 GSMKETNKLDV
-574 MERFLSG
+574 MERFLNN
-581 EIKVLISTTVIEV
+581 EVKVLISTTVIEV

-602 MMMIM
+602 MMIIM

-633 VLCSDSK
+633 VLCSDNK
-640 TELALSRMKLMCECT
+640 TERALERMKLMCECS

-688 LFTDAPLAKIACDE
+688 LFTDAPLAKTSCDE
-702 VNKLFERGGKEASN
+702 VNKVFEKGGDDAVR
-716 LMDNIGTM
+716 LMDNIGRM

>member
-1 MPARKL
+1 
-7 LPEEDL
+7 
-13 LMSTPVKVTLGSP
+13 MSTPAKVTLGSP
-26 VTVLY
+26 VTALY
-31 GIGPEAAR
+31 GIGPEAGK
-39 KLSRLEINTVYDL
+39 KLAKLEISTVFDL
-52 VSYIPRRYN
+52 LTFIPRRYN
-61 DWSDVGRIDMCEEGK
+61 DWSDISRIDMCEEGK
-76 EISFLGTV
+76 DISFLGTV
-84 TTAPVKKGFK
+84 TSAPVKKGFK
-94 KQSPVSFFVS
+94 KQSPVSFYVS

-118 YIIDKFAV
+118 YIMDKFMV
-126 GDRIFVHGKVDYY
+126 GDKIFVHGTVTYF
-139 GMRAQ
+139 GTHAQ
-144 IINPFCE
+144 IVNPFCE
-151 KAGSADDLKLVRP
+151 KASSTDELKLVRP
-164 VYSLTAGITSN
+164 VYHLTAGITSN
-175 MINKWALT
+175 MINKWAGT
-183 ALKLVKDQIPD
+183 ALKLVKDQLPDVIP
-194 IIPASLK
+194 PSLK
-201 DSEGLCSVS
+201 ERENLCGVY
-210 EAYEWVHSPQTLKQ
+210 EAYQYVHFPDSIEQ

-237 ILLGIGMKHFM
+237 ILLGIGMKYFM

-256 APVVVPSK
+256 APVVVPPQGK
-264 EGLSEEA
+264 LSAEA
-271 ASRWKTVVGNLGFKL
+271 ASRWKTVIGNLGFKL
-286 TGDQKKAITD
+286 TGDQKKALAD
-296 IQHDLMSS
+296 IQQDLMLS

-315 GSGKTAVAILT
+315 GSGKTAVAILS

-352 SAVKLLEGSGINV
+352 SACALLKDSGVNV

-403 KYNDLSLVIA
+403 SFQDLSLVIA

-431 DGFDGINAVHNLVMT
+431 DGSDGINSVHNLVMT

-474 KEISTH
+474 KEIKTH
-480 FLPYTDGQDIYNVL
+480 FLPYTEGDDIYNVL
-494 LAKLRKGEQ
+494 IAKLRKGEQ

-509 RIDDDNEDVASDEFY
+509 RIDDDSEDVAPDEYY
-524 FDDAE
+524 FDDLFGLEE
-529 GSANGI
+529 GAPS
-535 PEAVSVK
+535 AVSVK
-542 AMKKRLDDRGI
+542 SMKKRLDDHGI
-553 SSEFE
+553 SAKYE

-563 GSMKESLKLEV
+563 GSMKETQKLEV

-633 VLCSDSK
+633 VLCSDNK
-640 TELALSRMKLMCECT
+640 TARALERMKLMCECS

-688 LFTDAPLAKIACDE
+688 LFTDAPLAKTACDE
-702 VNKLFERGGKEASN
+702 VNKVFEQGGKDATD